1 MNVKIATSLVPIAAL
16 ALLAAPPA
24 PGQEWTLV
32 REDSR
37 RDIVVYERARPDG
50 YLEFRGVTH
59 VESRLSA
66 FVALFD
72 DFEAAPDW
80 LYRTREITLIE
91 RLSDT
96 ESYVHSI
103 NAMPWPL
110 KDRDIVLHSR
120 RAQDPETYVLSAN
133 AVGVPDYLPV
143 DENYVRM
150 PVIESSWTFTP
161 LGDGRTQVD
170 FRGFA
175 DPGGGV
181 SSGMLARFQEMF
193 ISQAPYRSLRG
204 LREVIGE
211 AKYQSAEYA
220 FVEEPP
226 AGFSAPA
233 DQDSDR

>member
-1 MNVKIATSLVPIAAL
+1 MKTATLTVPIAAL
-16 ALLAAPPA
+16 VLLTAPPA
-24 PGQEWTLV
+24 PGQDWTLV

-66 FVALFD
+66 FVALLD

-80 LYRTREITLIE
+80 LYRTREIRLIE

-110 KDRDIVLHSR
+110 RDRDIVLHTR
-120 RAQDPETYVLSAN
+120 RAQDPETYVLSTH

-143 DENYVRM
+143 DEDYVRM

-161 LGDGRTQVD
+161 LGDGRTQID

-193 ISQAPYRSLRG
+193 ISQAPYRSLRE

-211 AKYQSAEYA
+211 AKYQSAEFA
-220 FVEEPP
+220 FIEEPP

>member
-1 MNVKIATSLVPIAAL
+1 MNVKTATSLVPIAAL

-24 PGQEWTLV
+24 LGQDWTLV

-59 VESRLSA
+59 VDSRLSA

-80 LYRTREITLIE
+80 LYRTREITPIE

-110 KDRDIVLHSR
+110 RDRDIVLHSS
-120 RAQDPETYVLSAN
+120 RAQDPETYVLSVN

-143 DENYVRM
+143 DEDYVRM

-161 LGDGRTQVD
+161 LGDGRIQID

-175 DPGGGV
+175 DPGGG

-193 ISQAPYRSLRG
+193 ISQAPYRT
-204 LREVIGE
+204 LREMRDVIGA

-226 AGFSAPA
+226 EGFSAPA
-233 DQDSDR
+233 EQDSDQ